1 MVLNKCTCSYFFYWR
16 AHQNLS
22 QDLVYLKQH
31 IFYQNNLIIPIHL
44 SQVKHIFL
52 NLCVYLACPKLIWT
66 VTWRDLMQ
74 VLSSNEF
81 LRGRIRKERPF
92 FLFSLFYF
100 FFFFGF
106 FFFALFFVVVVFFFK
121 VTLASWVSI
130 SKGVSRQLAMPLI
143 IHERG
148 DGVLG

>member
-1 MVLNKCTCSYFFYWR
+1 
-16 AHQNLS
+16 
-22 QDLVYLKQH
+22 
-31 IFYQNNLIIPIHL
+31 
-44 SQVKHIFL
+44 
-52 NLCVYLACPKLIWT
+52 
-66 VTWRDLMQ
+66 MQ

-92 FLFSLFYF
+92 FIFPLL
-100 FFFFGF
+100 FFFGLF
-106 FFFALFFVVVVFFFK
+106 FFPLFFVVVVVFK

-130 SKGVSRQLAMPLI
+130 SKGVSRQLAVPLI

>member
-1 MVLNKCTCSYFFYWR
+1 
-16 AHQNLS
+16 
-22 QDLVYLKQH
+22 
-31 IFYQNNLIIPIHL
+31 
-44 SQVKHIFL
+44 
-52 NLCVYLACPKLIWT
+52 
-66 VTWRDLMQ
+66 MQ

-92 FLFSLFYF
+92 FYF
-100 FFFFGF
+100 PFFFFGLF
-106 FFFALFFVVVVFFFK
+106 FFPLFFVVVVVFK

-130 SKGVSRQLAMPLI
+130 SKGVSRKLAVPLI

>member
-1 MVLNKCTCSYFFYWR
+1 MCDFQTQLKTKENCLMKHGFKYMHLFIFFYGR

-66 VTWRDLMQ
+66 VT
-74 VLSSNEF
+74 
-81 LRGRIRKERPF
+81 
-92 FLFSLFYF
+92 
-100 FFFFGF
+100 
-106 FFFALFFVVVVFFFK
+106 
-121 VTLASWVSI
+121 
-130 SKGVSRQLAMPLI
+130 
-143 IHERG
+143 
-148 DGVLG
+148 

>member
-1 MVLNKCTCSYFFYWR
+1 MRLFIFFYWR

-31 IFYQNNLIIPIHL
+31 IFYQNNLIIPLHL

-81 LRGRIRKERPF
+81 LQGRIRKERPF
-92 FLFSLFYF
+92 FYFPSFIFFGLF
-100 FFFFGF
+100 FFP
-106 FFFALFFVVVVFFFK
+106 LFFVVVVFLFFFK

-130 SKGVSRQLAMPLI
+130 SKGVSRQLAVPLI